1 MHRDLIGARS
11 YELEILEFFGP
22 VAAHAQFLTGP
33 IAMNDVILDLSGI
46 EKHYQNGDTVV
57 RALDGVSL
65 KIHSGEFVAIMGQS
79 GSGKST
85 LMNIIG
91 CLDRPTSGSY
101 RVLGK
106 EAANLSADELAAL
119 RRETFGFVF
128 QRYNL
133 LATATAGENVEIPSV
148 YAGLPK
154 QKRSQRANRL
164 LQRLGMADRTDH
176 RPAELSGG
184 QQQRVAIARALV
196 NDPPVILADE
206 PTGAL
211 DSKSGDEVLVLLKEL
226 HAEGRTII
234 LITHAETV
242 AQHASRI
249 VRIQD
254 GQILEDSGVV
264 RKETSSPVDTELNL
278 KSAVTLAAS
287 IHEALVTA
295 WRSLRVNIFRTVL
308 TLLGIIIGV
317 AAVVAMLAVG
327 EGSRQKVLDR
337 ISSFGTNLMLIRPGA
352 AGIRNAGDIV
362 TLIPED
368 AAAIRALPN
377 IETALPER
385 SGRMTVRFGNRDY
398 QTSVQGTGEDFPK
411 ARDWKVADG
420 QFFNADDMK
429 QYAPVVVL
437 GRTVAKT
444 LFPDGGEVVGNYVLL
459 KNVPFL
465 VIGVMSEKGASP
477 NGSDQDDVIFT
488 PINTGLVRLF
498 GKSYLSSITIKVA
511 DAGDIVATQERVEN
525 LLRER
530 HRTED
535 FSVRNM
541 ASFLQAAMETQDTF
555 TLLLGTVAAISL
567 LVGGIGVMNIMLV
580 SVVERTR
587 EIGIR
592 MATGARMRDILLQFN
607 IEAAV
612 VCAAGG
618 LLGILVGVAAG
629 MILRY
634 SGMSVIFS
642 LTPAVL
648 AFACAS
654 ATGLIFGYL
663 PARKAARLDPV
674 VALAS
679 E

>member
-1 MHRDLIGARS
+1 
-11 YELEILEFFGP
+11 
-22 VAAHAQFLTGP
+22 
-33 IAMNDVILDLSGI
+33 MNDVILDLTTI

-91 CLDRPTSGSY
+91 CLDRATSGSY

-106 EAANLSADELAAL
+106 EAANLTPDELAAL

-154 QKRSQRANRL
+154 QKRSIRAKGL
-164 LQRLGMADRTDH
+164 LQRLGLGDRTDH

-211 DSKSGDEVLVLLKEL
+211 DSKSGEEVLALLKQL

-234 LITHAETV
+234 LITHAENV
-242 AQHASRI
+242 ARHASRI
-249 VRIQD
+249 VQIQD
-254 GQILEDSGVV
+254 GRITEDSGVRDQGTV
-264 RKETSSPVDTELNL
+264 TSEYENRDYTSGV
-278 KSAVTLAAS
+278 SFAVSLQ
-287 IHEALVTA
+287 EALVTA
-295 WRSLRVNIFRTVL
+295 WRSLRVNLFRTVL

-385 SGRMTVRFGNRDY
+385 SGRITVRFGNRDY

-411 ARDWKVADG
+411 ARDWKVAEG

-444 LFPDGGEVVGNYVLL
+444 LFPDGGDAVGKYVLL

-465 VIGVMSEKGASP
+465 VIGVMTEKGASP

-488 PINTGLVRLF
+488 PITTGLVRLF
-498 GKSYLSSITIKVA
+498 GKNYLSSITVKVSDTA
-511 DAGDIVATQERVEN
+511 DIAATQERVEN

-541 ASFLQAAMETQDTF
+541 ASYLQAAIETQDTF

-618 LLGILVGVAAG
+618 LLGILVGVIAG
-629 MILRY
+629 LVLRY

-642 LTPAVL
+642 VTPAVL
-648 AFACAS
+648 AFVCAS

-663 PARKAARLDPV
+663 PARKAAQLDPV

>member
-1 MHRDLIGARS
+1 MNAT
-11 YELEILEFFGP
+11 ILE
-22 VAAHAQFLTGP
+22 
-33 IAMNDVILDLSGI
+33 LSGI
-46 EKHYQNGDTVV
+46 EKHYKNGDTTV

-65 KIHSGEFVAIMGQS
+65 KIRRGEFVAIMGQS

-85 LMNIIG
+85 LMNILG
-91 CLDRPTSGSY
+91 CLDRPTAGSY
-101 RVLGK
+101 KVLGR
-106 EAANLSADELAAL
+106 EAANLEPDELASL

-128 QRYNL
+128 QKYNL
-133 LATATAGENVEIPSV
+133 LATASAGENVEIPSV

-154 QKRSQRANRL
+154 RKRAERAASL
-164 LQRLGMADRTDH
+164 LARLGLGDRTAH
-176 RPAELSGG
+176 RPSELSGG

-211 DSKSGDEVLVLLKEL
+211 DSKSGDEVLALLTQL

-234 LITHAETV
+234 LITHAENV
-242 AQHASRI
+242 ARHAGRI

-254 GQILEDSGVV
+254 GRILEDTGSF
-264 RKETSSPVDTELNL
+264 TDQATESVAANNRSFE
-278 KSAVTLAAS
+278 SAVGLMAS
-287 IHEALVTA
+287 VHEALVTA
-295 WRSLRVNIFRTVL
+295 WRSLGVNIFRTML

-352 AGIRNAGDIV
+352 AGIRNAGDIA
-362 TLIPED
+362 TLVPDD
-368 AAAIRALPN
+368 AVAIKALPN
-377 IETALPER
+377 IETALAER
-385 SGRMTVRFGNRDY
+385 SSRLTVRYGNLDY
-398 QTSVQGTGEDFPK
+398 QTSAQGTGQDFPS
-411 ARDWKVADG
+411 ARDWPVAEG
-420 QFFNADDMK
+420 QFFNADDLK
-429 QYAPVVVL
+429 QYAAVVVL
-437 GRTVAKT
+437 GRTVART
-444 LFPDGGEVVGNYVLL
+444 LFPDGGSPVGKYILMRS
-459 KNVPFL
+459 VPFV
-465 VIGVMSEKGASP
+465 VIGVMTEKGASP
-477 NGSDQDDVIFT
+477 NGSDQDDVVFV
-488 PINTGLVRLF
+488 PISTGLVRLF
-498 GKSYLSSITIKVA
+498 GKNYLSSITIKVNDAA
-511 DAGDIVATQERVEN
+511 DIDATQARVET
-525 LLRER
+525 LLKAR
-530 HRTED
+530 HNAED

-592 MATGARMRDILLQFN
+592 MATGARMRDIMLQFN

-618 LLGILVGVAAG
+618 LLGILVGVIAG
-629 MILRY
+629 LVLRY
-634 SGMSVIFS
+634 SGMTVVFSVM
-642 LTPAVL
+642 PAAL

-663 PARKAARLDPV
+663 PARQAAQLDPV

>member
-1 MHRDLIGARS
+1 MSEI
-11 YELEILEFFGP
+11 ILE
-22 VAAHAQFLTGP
+22 LTD
-33 IAMNDVILDLSGI
+33 IH
-46 EKHYQNGDTVV
+46 KHYQNGDTTV

-65 KIHSGEFVAIMGQS
+65 TIRRGEFVAIMGQS

-101 RVLGK
+101 RVLAK
-106 EAANLSADELAAL
+106 EAATLSADELAAL

-128 QRYNL
+128 QKYNL

-148 YAGLPK
+148 YAGLSK
-154 QKRSQRANRL
+154 QKRSARAASL
-164 LQRLGMADRTDH
+164 LERLGLGDRTEH

-211 DSKSGDEVLVLLKEL
+211 DSRSGDEVLALLKQL

-234 LITHAETV
+234 LITHAENV
-242 AQHASRI
+242 AQNASRV

-254 GQILEDSGVV
+254 GHIMDDNGIDPGESHDSLAVENYDLSPGVSL
-264 RKETSSPVDTELNL
+264 T
-278 KSAVTLAAS
+278 AS
-287 IHEALVTA
+287 MQEALVTA

-327 EGSRQKVLDR
+327 EGSRRKVMDR

-352 AGIRNAGDIV
+352 AGIRNTGDIA
-362 TLIPED
+362 TLVPED
-368 AAAIRALPN
+368 AVAIAALPN
-377 IETALPER
+377 IEAALPER
-385 SGRMTVRFGNRDY
+385 NGRMTVRFGNLDY
-398 QTSVQGTGEDFPK
+398 QTSVQGTGENFPK
-411 ARDWKVADG
+411 ARDWPVAEG
-420 QFFNADDMK
+420 QFFNVDDMK
-429 QYAPVVVL
+429 QYAAVVVL

-444 LFPDGGEVVGNYVLL
+444 LFPDGSDPVGKYVLMR
-459 KNVPFL
+459 NVPFL
-465 VIGVMSEKGASP
+465 VIGVMTEKGASP
-477 NGSDQDDVIFT
+477 NGSDQDDVIFV
-488 PINTGLVRLF
+488 PINTGLIRLF
-498 GKSYLSSITIKVA
+498 GKNYLSSITIKVKDSA
-511 DAGDIVATQERVEN
+511 DIEATQQSVES
-525 LLRER
+525 LLRAR
-530 HRTED
+530 HKTED

-618 LLGILVGVAAG
+618 MFGILVGVGAG
-629 MILRY
+629 LVLRY
-634 SGMSVIFS
+634 TGMAVVFSV
-642 LTPAVL
+642 TPAVL

-663 PARKAARLDPV
+663 PARKAAQLDPV

>member
-1 MHRDLIGARS
+1 
-11 YELEILEFFGP
+11 
-22 VAAHAQFLTGP
+22 
-33 IAMNDVILDLSGI
+33 MNDVILDLTAI

-65 KIHSGEFVAIMGQS
+65 KIHRGEFVAIMGQS

-101 RVLGK
+101 QVLGK
-106 EAANLSADELAAL
+106 EAANLSPDELAAL

-148 YAGLPK
+148 YAGWPK
-154 QKRSQRANRL
+154 QKRSTRARGL
-164 LQRLGMADRTDH
+164 LQRLGLGDRTDH

-211 DSKSGDEVLVLLKEL
+211 DSKSGDEVLSLLKEL

-234 LITHAETV
+234 LITHAENV
-242 AQHASRI
+242 AQHAGRI

-254 GQILEDSGVV
+254 GRILDDSGLV
-264 RKETSSPVDTELNL
+264 RNPSPIPIEAADLNL

-287 IHEALVTA
+287 MQEALVTA
-295 WRSLRVNIFRTVL
+295 WRSLRVNLFRTVL

-398 QTSVQGTGEDFPK
+398 QTSVQGTGEDFPQ
-411 ARDWKVADG
+411 ARDWKVAEG
-420 QFFNADDMK
+420 QFFIAEDMK

-444 LFPDGGEVVGNYVLL
+444 LFPDGGEAVGKYVML

-465 VIGVMSEKGASP
+465 VIGVMAEKGASP

-488 PINTGLVRLF
+488 PITTGLVRLF
-498 GKSYLSSITIKVA
+498 GKSYLSSITVKVSDTA
-511 DAGDIVATQERVEN
+511 DIAATQERVEN

-541 ASFLQAAMETQDTF
+541 ASYLQAAIETQDTF

-642 LTPAVL
+642 ITPALL

>member
-1 MHRDLIGARS
+1 MTAT
-11 YELEILEFFGP
+11 ILE
-22 VAAHAQFLTGP
+22 LT
-33 IAMNDVILDLSGI
+33 DVH
-46 EKHYQNGDTVV
+46 KHYQNGDTTV

-65 KIHSGEFVAIMGQS
+65 SIKRGEFVAIMGQS

-106 EAANLSADELAAL
+106 EAANLSPDELAAL
-119 RRETFGFVF
+119 RRETFGFIF

-133 LATATAGENVEIPSV
+133 LATATAQENVAIPSV

-154 QKRSQRANRL
+154 HERTTHANEL
-164 LQRLGMADRTDH
+164 LQRLGLGDRTDH

-211 DSKSGDEVLVLLKEL
+211 DSRSGDEVLALLKQL
-226 HAEGRTII
+226 HAEDRTII
-234 LITHAETV
+234 LITHAENV

-254 GQILEDSGVV
+254 GRIFEDSG
-264 RKETSSPVDTELNL
+264 RMNEH
-278 KSAVTLAAS
+278 AATTAAEDDRDLS
-287 IHEALVTA
+287 KGVSLVASMQEALVTA
-295 WRSLRVNIFRTVL
+295 WRSLRVNLFRTVL

-352 AGIRNAGDIV
+352 AGIRNTGDIA
-362 TLIPED
+362 TLVPDD
-368 AAAIRALPN
+368 AAAIKALPN
-377 IETALPER
+377 IEAALPER
-385 SGRMTVRFGNRDY
+385 SGRATVRLGNIDY
-398 QTSVQGTGEDFPK
+398 QTSVQGTGENFPS
-411 ARDWKVADG
+411 ARDWPVAEG
-420 QFFNADDMK
+420 QFFNTDDIK
-429 QYAPVVVL
+429 HYAAVVVL

-444 LFPDGGEVVGNYVLL
+444 MFPNGDSPVGKYVLL

-465 VIGVMSEKGASP
+465 VTGVMTEKGASP
-477 NGSDQDDVIFT
+477 NGSDQDDVIFV
-488 PINTGLVRLF
+488 PITTGLVRLF
-498 GKSYLSSITIKVA
+498 GKNYLSSITIKVKDAA
-511 DAGDIVATQERVEN
+511 DIEATQQSVEN

-530 HRTED
+530 HKTED

-618 LLGILVGVAAG
+618 VLGILIGMAAG
-629 MILRY
+629 MVLRY

-642 LTPAVL
+642 ITPAVL

-663 PARKAARLDPV
+663 PARKAAQLDPV

>member
-1 MHRDLIGARS
+1 MTTA
-11 YELEILEFFGP
+11 ILELIDI
-22 VAAHAQFLTGP
+22 H
-33 IAMNDVILDLSGI
+33 
-46 EKHYQNGDTVV
+46 KHYQNGDTTV
-57 RALDGVSL
+57 RALDGASL
-65 KIHSGEFVAIMGQS
+65 TIHQGEFVAIMGQS

-101 RVLGK
+101 RVLDR
-106 EAANLSADELAAL
+106 EAAHLSPDELATL

-133 LATATAGENVEIPSV
+133 LASATASENVEIPSV

-154 QKRSQRANRL
+154 QQRAARARKL
-164 LQRLGMADRTDH
+164 LERLGLGQRSDH

-211 DSKSGDEVLVLLKEL
+211 DSKSGEEVLALLKEL

-234 LITHAETV
+234 LITHAENV
-242 AQHASRI
+242 AQHASRTI
-249 VRIQD
+249 RIQD
-254 GQILEDSGVV
+254 GRIIEDSVPVPVV
-264 RKETSSPVDTELNL
+264 ASPPFLHNGKESTGGIHLTTSLQ
-278 KSAVTLAAS
+278 
-287 IHEALVTA
+287 EALITA
-295 WRSLRVNIFRTVL
+295 WRSLRVNLFRTTL

-327 EGSRQKVLDR
+327 EGSRKKVLDQ
-337 ISSFGTNLMLIRPGA
+337 ISAMGTNLMTVRPGA
-352 AGIRNAGDIV
+352 PGIRGEGDII
-362 TLIPED
+362 TLVPKD
-368 AAAIRALPN
+368 TAAIRELSN
-377 IETALPER
+377 VDTAVSER
-385 SGRMTVRFGNRDY
+385 NGRMTVRYGNIDY
-398 QTSVQGTGEDFPK
+398 QTTVQGVSEGFTR
-411 ARDWKVADG
+411 ARDWQVAEG
-420 QFFNADDMK
+420 LFFNADDEK
-429 QYAPVVVL
+429 RYAAVAVL
-437 GRTVAKT
+437 GRTVVET
-444 LFPDGGEVVGNYVLL
+444 LFPYGGNPIGEYVLV

-465 VIGVMSEKGASP
+465 VIGIMTEKGASP
-477 NGSDQDDVIFT
+477 GGNDQDDAIFV
-488 PINTGLVRLF
+488 PINTGLIRLF
-498 GKSYLSSITIKVA
+498 GKLYLSSISVKVVDTA
-511 DAGDIVATQERVEN
+511 SIDATQTSIET
-525 LLRER
+525 LLKAR
-530 HRTED
+530 HRAED

-541 ASFLQAAMETQDTF
+541 ASILDMAMETQNTF

-612 VCAAGG
+612 VCAVGG
-618 LLGILVGVAAG
+618 VLGILVGGAAG
-629 MILRY
+629 LGLRF

-642 LTPAVL
+642 ATPALL
-648 AFACAS
+648 AFVCAS
-654 ATGLIFGYL
+654 ATGLLFGYL

>member
-1 MHRDLIGARS
+1 MNAT
-11 YELEILEFFGP
+11 ILE
-22 VAAHAQFLTGP
+22 LTD
-33 IAMNDVILDLSGI
+33 IR
-46 EKHYQNGDTVV
+46 KHYTNGDTTV

-65 KIHSGEFVAIMGQS
+65 RVKRGEFVAIMGQS

-101 RVLGK
+101 KVLGR
-106 EAANLSADELAAL
+106 EAANLSPDELASL
-119 RRETFGFVF
+119 RRETFGFIF

-133 LATATAGENVEIPSV
+133 LATATAEENVAIPSV

-154 QKRSQRANRL
+154 HTRTTHANEL
-164 LQRLGMADRTDH
+164 LQQFGLGDRTDH
-176 RPAELSGG
+176 RPSELSGG

-211 DSKSGDEVLVLLKEL
+211 DSKSGDEVLALLKKL

-234 LITHAETV
+234 LITHAENV
-242 AQHASRI
+242 AQHAGRI

-254 GQILEDSGVV
+254 GRIIEDTGMVNDD
-264 RKETSSPVDTELNL
+264 EPVENL
-278 KSAVTLAAS
+278 AADSRSFESAVSLMAS
-287 IHEALVTA
+287 MEEALVTA
-295 WRSLRVNIFRTVL
+295 WRSLRVNIFRTIL

-317 AAVVAMLAVG
+317 SAVVAMLAVG

-352 AGIRNAGDIV
+352 AGIRNTGDIA
-362 TLIPED
+362 TLVPDD
-368 AAAIRALPN
+368 AAALKALPN
-377 IETALPER
+377 IAAALAER
-385 SGRMTVRFGNRDY
+385 SGRATVRLGNIDY
-398 QTSVQGTGEDFPK
+398 QTSVQGTGEDFPS
-411 ARDWKVADG
+411 ARDWPVAEG
-420 QFFNADDMK
+420 QFFNTDDMK
-429 QYAPVVVL
+429 HYAAVVVL
-437 GRTVAKT
+437 GRTVTKT
-444 LFPDGGEVVGNYVLL
+444 LFPDGTNPVGKYVLL

-465 VIGVMSEKGASP
+465 VIGVMTEKGASP
-477 NGSDQDDVIFT
+477 NGSDQDDVIFV
-488 PINTGLVRLF
+488 PITTGLVRLF
-498 GKSYLSSITIKVA
+498 GKNYLSSITLKVTDAA
-511 DAGDIVATQERVEN
+511 DIEATQTNVET
-525 LLRER
+525 LLKER
-530 HRTED
+530 HKTED

-618 LLGILVGVAAG
+618 ILGILIGIAAG
-629 MILRY
+629 LVLRY
-634 SGMSVIFS
+634 SGMAVIFS
-642 LTPAVL
+642 VAPAVL

-663 PARKAARLDPV
+663 PARKAAQLDPV
-674 VALAS
+674 IALAS

>member
-1 MHRDLIGARS
+1 MSEI
-11 YELEILEFFGP
+11 ILE
-22 VAAHAQFLTGP
+22 LTD
-33 IAMNDVILDLSGI
+33 IH
-46 EKHYQNGDTVV
+46 KHYQNGDATV

-65 KIHSGEFVAIMGQS
+65 TIRRGEFVAIMGQS

-101 RVLGK
+101 RVLAK
-106 EAANLSADELAAL
+106 EAATLSADELAAL

-128 QRYNL
+128 QKYNL

-148 YAGLPK
+148 YAGLSK
-154 QKRSQRANRL
+154 QKRSARAANL
-164 LQRLGMADRTDH
+164 LERLGLGDRTEH
-176 RPAELSGG
+176 RPSELSGG

-211 DSKSGDEVLVLLKEL
+211 DSRSGDEVLALLKQL

-234 LITHAETV
+234 LITHAENV
-242 AQHASRI
+242 AQNASRV

-254 GQILEDSGVV
+254 GHIIDDNGIDHGESHDSLAVENYDLSPGVSL
-264 RKETSSPVDTELNL
+264 T
-278 KSAVTLAAS
+278 AS
-287 IHEALVTA
+287 MQEALVTA

-327 EGSRQKVLDR
+327 EGSRQKVMNR

-352 AGIRNAGDIV
+352 AGIRNTGDIA
-362 TLIPED
+362 TLVPED
-368 AAAIRALPN
+368 AVAIAALPN
-377 IETALPER
+377 IEAALPER
-385 SGRMTVRFGNRDY
+385 NGRMTVRFGNLDY
-398 QTSVQGTGEDFPK
+398 QTSVQGTGENFPK
-411 ARDWKVADG
+411 ARDWPVAGG
-420 QFFNADDMK
+420 QFFNVDDMK
-429 QYAPVVVL
+429 QYAAVVVL

-444 LFPDGGEVVGNYVLL
+444 LFPDGSDPVGKYVLMR
-459 KNVPFL
+459 NVPFL
-465 VIGVMSEKGASP
+465 VIGVMTEKGASP
-477 NGSDQDDVIFT
+477 NGSDQDDVIFV
-488 PINTGLVRLF
+488 PINTGLIRLF
-498 GKSYLSSITIKVA
+498 GKNYLSSITIKVKDSA
-511 DAGDIVATQERVEN
+511 DIEATQQSVES
-525 LLRER
+525 LLRAR
-530 HRTED
+530 HKTED

-618 LLGILVGVAAG
+618 MFGILVGVGAG
-629 MILRY
+629 LVLRY
-634 SGMSVIFS
+634 TGMAVVFSV
-642 LTPAVL
+642 TPAVL

-663 PARKAARLDPV
+663 PARKAAQLDPV

>member
-1 MHRDLIGARS
+1 MN
-11 YELEILEFFGP
+11 EKILE
-22 VAAHAQFLTGP
+22 LK
-33 IAMNDVILDLSGI
+33 DVH
-46 EKHYQNGDTVV
+46 KHYQNGATTV

-65 KIHSGEFVAIMGQS
+65 TVQRGEFVAIMGQS

-85 LMNIIG
+85 LMNLIG

-106 EAANLSADELAAL
+106 EAAQLSPDELAAL

-154 QKRSQRANRL
+154 HKRAERASGL
-164 LQRLGMADRTDH
+164 LQRLGLGDRTDH

-184 QQQRVAIARALV
+184 QQQRVAVARALV

-211 DSKSGDEVLVLLKEL
+211 DSKSGEEVLALLKQL

-234 LITHAETV
+234 LITHAENV
-242 AQHASRI
+242 ARHAGRI
-249 VRIQD
+249 VQIQD
-254 GQILEDSGVV
+254 GRITNDSGVRNQGTV
-264 RKETSSPVDTELNL
+264 TSEDKNRDYTSGV
-278 KSAVTLAAS
+278 SFAVSLE
-287 IHEALVTA
+287 EALVTA
-295 WRSLRVNIFRTVL
+295 WRSLRVNLFRTVL

-337 ISSFGTNLMLIRPGA
+337 ISAFGTNLMLVRPGG
-352 AGIRNAGDIV
+352 AGIRNAGDIA
-362 TLIPED
+362 TLVPED
-368 AAAIRALPN
+368 AAAIKALPN

-385 SGRMTVRFGNRDY
+385 SGRMTVRHGNLDY
-398 QTSVQGTGEDFPK
+398 QTSVQGTGEDFPS
-411 ARDWKVADG
+411 AREWKVAEG

-429 QYAPVVVL
+429 LYAPVVVL

-444 LFPDGGEVVGNYVLL
+444 LFPDGGSPVGQYVLL
-459 KNVPFL
+459 RNVPFL
-465 VIGVMSEKGASP
+465 VIGVMTEKGASP
-477 NGSDQDDVIFT
+477 NGSDQDDVIFV
-488 PINTGLVRLF
+488 PINTGLIRLF
-498 GKSYLSSITIKVA
+498 GKTYLSSITIKVA
-511 DAGDIVATQERVEN
+511 DASDIEATQERVET
-525 LLRER
+525 LLKTR
-530 HRTED
+530 HRAED

-541 ASFLQAAMETQDTF
+541 ASILQAAMETQDTF

-618 LLGILVGVAAG
+618 ILGIGVGVISG
-629 MILRY
+629 WVLRY
-634 SGMSVIFS
+634 SGMTVIFS
-642 LTPAVL
+642 VAPAVL
-648 AFACAS
+648 AFVCAS

-663 PARKAARLDPV
+663 PARKAAQLDPV

>member
-1 MHRDLIGARS
+1 M
-11 YELEILEFFGP
+11 
-22 VAAHAQFLTGP
+22 
-33 IAMNDVILDLSGI
+33 
-46 EKHYQNGDTVV
+46 
-57 RALDGVSL
+57 
-65 KIHSGEFVAIMGQS
+65 
-79 GSGKST
+79 
-85 LMNIIG
+85 
-91 CLDRPTSGSY
+91 
-101 RVLGK
+101 
-106 EAANLSADELAAL
+106 LA
-119 RRETFGFVF
+119 
-128 QRYNL
+128 
-133 LATATAGENVEIPSV
+133 
-148 YAGLPK
+148 
-154 QKRSQRANRL
+154 
-164 LQRLGMADRTDH
+164 
-176 RPAELSGG
+176 
-184 QQQRVAIARALV
+184 
-196 NDPPVILADE
+196 
-206 PTGAL
+206 
-211 DSKSGDEVLVLLKEL
+211 LLKQL
-226 HAEGRTII
+226 HGEGRTII
-234 LITHAETV
+234 LITHAENV

-254 GQILEDSGVV
+254 GRILEDSGAA
-264 RKETSSPVDTELNL
+264 RGAAAA
-278 KSAVTLAAS
+278 SAAQEDYDLSRGVTLAAS
-287 IHEALVTA
+287 VQEALVTA

-352 AGIRNAGDIV
+352 AGIRNAGDIA
-362 TLIPED
+362 TLVPED
-368 AAAIRALPN
+368 AAALKTLPN
-377 IETALPER
+377 IEAALPER
-385 SGRMTVRFGNRDY
+385 STRTTVRFGSIDY

-411 ARDWKVADG
+411 ARDWPVAEG

-429 QYAPVVVL
+429 QYAAVVVL

-444 LFPDGGEVVGNYVLL
+444 LFPDGGSPIGKYVLMR
-459 KNVPFL
+459 NVPFL
-465 VIGVMSEKGASP
+465 VIGVMTEKGASP
-477 NGSDQDDVIFT
+477 NGSDQDDVIFV

-498 GKSYLSSITIKVA
+498 GRSYLSSITIKVKDSA
-511 DAGDIVATQERVEN
+511 DIAATQESVEA
-525 LLRER
+525 LLRAR
-530 HRTED
+530 HKTED

-618 LLGILVGVAAG
+618 ILGILVGVGAG
-629 MILRY
+629 LVLRY
-634 SGMSVIFS
+634 TGMSVIFS
-642 LTPAVL
+642 VTPAVL
-648 AFACAS
+648 AFVCAS

-663 PARKAARLDPV
+663 PARKAAQLDPV
-674 VALAS
+674 IALAS

>member
-1 MHRDLIGARS
+1 MSAR
-11 YELEILEFFGP
+11 ILE
-22 VAAHAQFLTGP
+22 LT
-33 IAMNDVILDLSGI
+33 DVH
-46 EKHYQNGDTVV
+46 KHYQNGDTTV

-65 KIHSGEFVAIMGQS
+65 SIERGEFVAIMGQS

-106 EAANLSADELAAL
+106 EAANLSPDELAAL

-148 YAGLPK
+148 YAGLAK
-154 QKRSQRANRL
+154 HKRTERAVKL
-164 LQRLGMADRTDH
+164 LERLGLGDRTDH

-211 DSKSGDEVLVLLKEL
+211 DSHSGDEVLALLKQL

-234 LITHAETV
+234 LITHAENV
-242 AQHASRI
+242 AQHAGRI

-254 GQILEDSGVV
+254 GRILEDSG
-264 RKETSSPVDTELNL
+264 RMNEQAGTTAVDDRDLRQGV
-278 KSAVTLAAS
+278 SLAAS
-287 IHEALVTA
+287 MQEALVTA
-295 WRSLRVNIFRTVL
+295 WRSLRVNLFRTVL

-352 AGIRNAGDIV
+352 AGIRNTGDIA
-362 TLIPED
+362 TLVPDD
-368 AAAIRALPN
+368 AAAIKALPN
-377 IETALPER
+377 IEAALPER
-385 SGRMTVRFGNRDY
+385 SGRATVRLGNIDY
-398 QTSVQGTGEDFPK
+398 QTSVQGTGEDFPS
-411 ARDWKVADG
+411 ARDWPVGEG
-420 QFFNADDMK
+420 QFFNTDDAK
-429 QYAPVVVL
+429 HYAAVVVL

-444 LFPDGGEVVGNYVLL
+444 MFPNGDSPVGKYVLL

-465 VIGVMSEKGASP
+465 VTGVMTEKGASP
-477 NGSDQDDVIFT
+477 NGTDQDDVIFV
-488 PINTGLVRLF
+488 PITTGLVRLF
-498 GKSYLSSITIKVA
+498 GKNYLSSITIKVKDAA
-511 DAGDIVATQERVEN
+511 DIEGTQQSVEN

-530 HRTED
+530 HKTED

-618 LLGILVGVAAG
+618 ILGILIGIAAG

-634 SGMSVIFS
+634 SGMAVIFS
-642 LTPAVL
+642 ITPAVL

-663 PARKAARLDPV
+663 PARKAAQLDPV
-674 VALAS
+674 IALAS

>member
-1 MHRDLIGARS
+1 MKTP
-11 YELEILEFFGP
+11 ILELKDI
-22 VAAHAQFLTGP
+22 H
-33 IAMNDVILDLSGI
+33 
-46 EKHYQNGDTVV
+46 KHYINGDTTV

-65 KIHSGEFVAIMGQS
+65 TIHRGEFVAIMGQS

-101 RVLGK
+101 LVLGK
-106 EAANLSADELAAL
+106 EAAHLSPDELAAL
-119 RRETFGFVF
+119 RRGTFGFVF

-148 YAGLPK
+148 YAGLSK
-154 QKRSQRANRL
+154 QKRVQRASGL
-164 LQRLGMADRTDH
+164 LQRLGLGDRTDH

-196 NDPPVILADE
+196 NNPPVILADE

-211 DSKSGDEVLVLLKEL
+211 DSKSGEEVLALLKQL
-226 HAEGRTII
+226 HADGRTII
-234 LITHAETV
+234 LITHAENV
-242 AQHASRI
+242 ARHASRI

-254 GQILEDSGVV
+254 GQIFEDSGGAE
-264 RKETSSPVDTELNL
+264 RLMIETIGAENSNAPGVSF
-278 KSAVTLAAS
+278 AVSLQ
-287 IHEALVTA
+287 EALATA
-295 WRSLRVNIFRTVL
+295 WRSLHVNLFRTVL

-327 EGSRQKVLDR
+327 EGSRQKVMDR
-337 ISSFGTNLMLIRPGA
+337 ISAFGTNLMLIRPGA
-352 AGIRNAGDIV
+352 PGIRNTGDII
-362 TLIPED
+362 TLVPED
-368 AAAIRALPN
+368 AAAIKTLPN
-377 IETALPER
+377 IEAALPER
-385 SGRMTVRFGNRDY
+385 SSRMTVRYGSIDY
-398 QTSVQGTGEDFPK
+398 QTSVQGTGEDFSS
-411 ARDWKVADG
+411 ARDWKVAEG
-420 QFFNADDMK
+420 QFFYADDLK
-429 QYAPVVVL
+429 AYAPVVVL
-437 GRTVAKT
+437 GRTVART
-444 LFPDGGEVVGNYVLL
+444 LFPDGNSPVGKYVLL
-459 KNVPFL
+459 RNVPFL

-477 NGSDQDDVIFT
+477 NGSDQDDVIFV

-498 GKSYLSSITIKVA
+498 GKSYLSSITVKVA
-511 DAGDIVATQERVEN
+511 DTTDIDATQASIEA
-525 LLRER
+525 LLKAR
-530 HRTED
+530 HRTQD

-541 ASFLQAAMETQDTF
+541 ASILQAAMETQDTF

-618 LLGILVGVAAG
+618 VLGIVVGVVAG
-629 MILRY
+629 MVLRY
-634 SGMSVIFS
+634 TGMTVVFSV
-642 LTPAVL
+642 TPAVL
-648 AFACAS
+648 AFVCAS

>member
-1 MHRDLIGARS
+1 MN
-11 YELEILEFFGP
+11 EKILE
-22 VAAHAQFLTGP
+22 LK
-33 IAMNDVILDLSGI
+33 DVH
-46 EKHYQNGDTVV
+46 KHYQNGDATV

-65 KIHSGEFVAIMGQS
+65 TVHRGEFVAIMGQS

-106 EAANLSADELAAL
+106 EAAHLSPDELAAL

-154 QKRSQRANRL
+154 HKRAQRASGL
-164 LQRLGMADRTDH
+164 LQRLGLGDRTDH

-184 QQQRVAIARALV
+184 QQQRVAVARALV

-211 DSKSGDEVLVLLKEL
+211 DSKSGEEVLALLKQL

-234 LITHAETV
+234 LITHAENV
-242 AQHASRI
+242 ARHASRI
-249 VRIQD
+249 VQIQD
-254 GQILEDSGVV
+254 GRITEDSGVPDQRTV
-264 RKETSSPVDTELNL
+264 TSKYENRDYTSGV
-278 KSAVTLAAS
+278 SFAVSLQ
-287 IHEALVTA
+287 EALVTA
-295 WRSLRVNIFRTVL
+295 WRSLRVNLFRTVL

-337 ISSFGTNLMLIRPGA
+337 ISAFGTNLMLVRPGG
-352 AGIRNAGDIV
+352 AGIRNAGDIA
-362 TLIPED
+362 TLVPED
-368 AAAIRALPN
+368 AAAIKALPN

-385 SGRMTVRFGNRDY
+385 SGRMTVRYRNMDY
-398 QTSVQGTGEDFPK
+398 QTSVQGTGADFPS
-411 ARDWKVADG
+411 ARDWKVAEG
-420 QFFNADDMK
+420 QFFNVDDMK
-429 QYAPVVVL
+429 LYSPVVVL
-437 GRTVAKT
+437 GRTVAKA
-444 LFPDGGEVVGNYVLL
+444 LFPDGGSPVGQYVLL
-459 KNVPFL
+459 RNVPFL
-465 VIGVMSEKGASP
+465 VIGVMTEKGASP
-477 NGSDQDDVIFT
+477 NGSDQDDVIFV
-488 PINTGLVRLF
+488 PINTGLIRLF

-511 DAGDIVATQERVEN
+511 DASDIEATQERVET
-525 LLRER
+525 LLKTR
-530 HRTED
+530 HRAED

-541 ASFLQAAMETQDTF
+541 ASILQAAMETQDTF

-618 LLGILVGVAAG
+618 VLGIVVGVIAG
-629 MILRY
+629 LVLRY
-634 SGMSVIFS
+634 SGMTVIFS
-642 LTPAVL
+642 VTPAML
-648 AFACAS
+648 AFVCAS

-663 PARKAARLDPV
+663 PARKAAQLDPV

>member
-1 MHRDLIGARS
+1 MNPT
-11 YELEILEFFGP
+11 ILELNE
-22 VAAHAQFLTGP
+22 VH
-33 IAMNDVILDLSGI
+33 
-46 EKHYQNGDTVV
+46 KHYQNGDATV

-65 KIHSGEFVAIMGQS
+65 KIRRGEFVAIMGQS

-91 CLDRPTSGSY
+91 CLDRPTAGSY
-101 RVLGK
+101 KVLGR
-106 EAANLSADELAAL
+106 EAANLEPDELAAL
-119 RRETFGFVF
+119 RRETFGFIF

-133 LATATAGENVEIPSV
+133 LATATAQENVAIPSV

-154 QKRSQRANRL
+154 HKRTTHANEL
-164 LQRLGMADRTDH
+164 LARLGLGDRTDH
-176 RPAELSGG
+176 RPSELSGG

-211 DSKSGDEVLVLLKEL
+211 DSKSGDEVLALLKNL
-226 HAEGRTII
+226 HTEGRTII
-234 LITHAETV
+234 LITHAENV
-242 AQHASRI
+242 AQHAGRI
-249 VRIQD
+249 VRLQD
-254 GQILEDSGVV
+254 GRIIEDTGIVND
-264 RKETSSPVDTELNL
+264 EPVENFAADNHGFE
-278 KSAVTLAAS
+278 SAVSVMAS
-287 IHEALVTA
+287 AQEALVTA
-295 WRSLRVNIFRTVL
+295 WRSLRVNIFRTIL

-317 AAVVAMLAVG
+317 SAVVAMLAVG

-337 ISSFGTNLMLIRPGA
+337 ISSFGTNLILIRPGA
-352 AGIRNAGDIV
+352 AGIRNAGDIA
-362 TLIPED
+362 TLVPDD
-368 AAAIRALPN
+368 AAAIKGLPN
-377 IETALPER
+377 VEAALPER
-385 SGRMTVRFGNRDY
+385 NGRATVRFGNIDY
-398 QTSVQGTGEDFPK
+398 QTSMQGTGEDFPS
-411 ARDWKVADG
+411 ARDWPVAEG

-429 QYAPVVVL
+429 HYAAVVVL

-444 LFPDGGEVVGNYVLL
+444 LFPDGSSPVGKYVLMR
-459 KNVPFL
+459 NVPFL
-465 VIGVMSEKGASP
+465 VIGVMNEKGASP
-477 NGSDQDDVIFT
+477 NGSDQDDVIFV
-488 PINTGLVRLF
+488 PISTGLVRLF
-498 GKSYLSSITIKVA
+498 GKNYLSSITIKVK
-511 DAGDIVATQERVEN
+511 DATDIDATQERVET
-525 LLRER
+525 LLKAR
-530 HRTED
+530 HNTTD

-592 MATGARMRDILLQFN
+592 MATGARMRDIMLQFN

-618 LLGILVGVAAG
+618 LLGILVGMLAG
-629 MILRY
+629 LVLRY

-642 LTPAVL
+642 VTPALL

-663 PARKAARLDPV
+663 PARQAAQLDPV
-674 VALAS
+674 IALAS

>member
-1 MHRDLIGARS
+1 MKTP
-11 YELEILEFFGP
+11 ILE
-22 VAAHAQFLTGP
+22 L
-33 IAMNDVILDLSGI
+33 NDIH
-46 EKHYQNGDTVV
+46 KHYTNGDTTV

-65 KIHSGEFVAIMGQS
+65 AIHRGEFVAIMGQS

-101 RVLGK
+101 LVFGK
-106 EAANLSADELAAL
+106 EAAHLSADELAAL

-148 YAGLPK
+148 YAGLSKPK
-154 QKRSQRANRL
+154 RVQRANGL
-164 LQRLGMADRTDH
+164 LQRLGLGDRTDH

-211 DSKSGDEVLVLLKEL
+211 DSKSGEEVLALLKEL

-234 LITHAETV
+234 LITHAENV
-242 AQHASRI
+242 ARHASRI

-254 GQILEDSGVV
+254 GQIFEDSGVAE
-264 RKETSSPVDTELNL
+264 KLTSETIQGANRNFSGVSL
-278 KSAVTLAAS
+278 SASLQ
-287 IHEALVTA
+287 EALVTA
-295 WRSLRVNIFRTVL
+295 WRSLHVNLFRTIL

-327 EGSRQKVLDR
+327 EGSRQKVMDR
-337 ISSFGTNLMLIRPGA
+337 ISAFGTNLMLIRPGA
-352 AGIRNAGDIV
+352 AGIRNTGDII
-362 TLIPED
+362 TLVPED
-368 AAAIRALPN
+368 AAAIKTLPN
-377 IETALPER
+377 IEAALPER
-385 SGRMTVRFGNRDY
+385 SSRMTVRYGNIDY
-398 QTSVQGTGEDFPK
+398 QTSVQGTGEDFPS
-411 ARDWKVADG
+411 ARDWKVAEG
-420 QFFNADDMK
+420 QFFHADDVK
-429 QYAPVVVL
+429 AYAPVVVL
-437 GRTVAKT
+437 GRTVTKT
-444 LFPDGGEVVGNYVLL
+444 LFPDGRSPVGKYVLL
-459 KNVPFL
+459 RNVPFL
-465 VIGVMSEKGASP
+465 VIGIMTEKGASP
-477 NGSDQDDVIFT
+477 NGSDQDDAIFV

-498 GKSYLSSITIKVA
+498 GKSYLSSITVKVA
-511 DAGDIVATQERVEN
+511 DTTDIDATQAGIEA
-525 LLRER
+525 LLKAR
-530 HRTED
+530 HRAED

-541 ASFLQAAMETQDTF
+541 ASILQAAMETQDTF

-618 LLGILVGVAAG
+618 VLGILVGGVAG
-629 MILRY
+629 MVLRY
-634 SGMSVIFS
+634 TGMTVIFS
-642 LTPAVL
+642 VTPAVL
-648 AFACAS
+648 AFTCAS

>member
-1 MHRDLIGARS
+1 MNNEI
-11 YELEILEFFGP
+11 ILE
-22 VAAHAQFLTGP
+22 LR
-33 IAMNDVILDLSGI
+33 DVHKD
-46 EKHYQNGDTVV
+46 YVTGDTVV

-65 KIHSGEFVAIMGQS
+65 TVRRGEFVAIMGQS

-101 RVLGK
+101 VVHGE
-106 EAANLSADELAAL
+106 EAARLSPDELAAL

-154 QKRSQRANRL
+154 HERSAHARTL
-164 LQRLGMADRTDH
+164 LERLGLGDRTEH
-176 RPAELSGG
+176 RPSELSGG

-211 DSKSGDEVLVLLKEL
+211 DSKSGEEVLALLKRL
-226 HAEGRTII
+226 HAEGRTIV
-234 LITHAETV
+234 LITHAENV
-242 AQHASRI
+242 ARHASRI
-249 VRIQD
+249 IHIQD
-254 GQILEDSGVV
+254 GRILSDSGAPAREVV
-264 RKETSSPVDTELNL
+264 AMPAERRNYVAGAGLG
-278 KSAVTLAAS
+278 AS
-287 IHEALVTA
+287 VQEALVTA
-295 WRSLRVNIFRTVL
+295 WRSLQVNLFRTAL

-362 TLIPED
+362 TLIPDD
-368 AAAIRALPN
+368 AAAIKNLPN
-377 IETALPER
+377 VATALPER
-385 SGRMTVRFGNRDY
+385 SGRITARYGNIDY
-398 QTSVQGTGEDFPK
+398 QTSVQATGEDFPA
-411 ARDWKVADG
+411 ARDWPVAEG
-420 QFFNADDMK
+420 QFFNGDDLR
-429 QYAPVVVL
+429 QYAPVVAL
-437 GRTVAKT
+437 GKTVAKT
-444 LFPDGGEVVGNYVLL
+444 LFPDGRSPVGKYVQI

-465 VIGVMSEKGASP
+465 VIGVMSEKGAAP
-477 NGSDQDDVIFT
+477 NGNDQDDVVFT
-488 PINTGLVRLF
+488 PITTGLVRLF
-498 GKSYLSSITIKVA
+498 GKSYLSSITIKVN
-511 DAGDIVATQERVEN
+511 DATDIEATQARVEA
-525 LLRER
+525 LLKER

-541 ASFLQAAMETQDTF
+541 ASILQAAMETQDTF

-618 LLGILVGVAAG
+618 MLGILLGLGAG
-629 MILRY
+629 FALRY
-634 SGMSVIFS
+634 SGMTVIFS
-642 LTPAVL
+642 PAPAAL

>member
-1 MHRDLIGARS
+1 
-11 YELEILEFFGP
+11 
-22 VAAHAQFLTGP
+22 
-33 IAMNDVILDLSGI
+33 MNDVILDLSGI
-46 EKHYQNGDTVV
+46 EKHYRNGDTVV

-154 QKRSQRANRL
+154 QKRSQRAKGL

-211 DSKSGDEVLVLLKEL
+211 DSKSGDEVLALLKEL

-234 LITHAETV
+234 LITHAENV
-242 AQHASRI
+242 AQHASRV

-264 RKETSSPVDTELNL
+264 RKENGPPVDTELNL

-287 IHEALVTA
+287 MHEALVTA

-411 ARDWKVADG
+411 ARDWKVAEG

-444 LFPDGGEVVGNYVLL
+444 LFPDGGEAVGNYVLL

-465 VIGVMSEKGASP
+465 VIGVMTEKGASP

-511 DAGDIVATQERVEN
+511 DAGDIAATQERVEN

-541 ASFLQAAMETQDTF
+541 ASFLQAAIETQDTF

-642 LTPAVL
+642 LTPALL

>member
-1 MHRDLIGARS
+1 
-11 YELEILEFFGP
+11 
-22 VAAHAQFLTGP
+22 
-33 IAMNDVILDLSGI
+33 MNDVILELNDI
-46 EKHYQNGDTVV
+46 HKHYQNGDTVV

-65 KIHSGEFVAIMGQS
+65 SIYRGEFVAIMGQS

-101 RVLGK
+101 KVLGK
-106 EAANLSADELAAL
+106 EAAHLSPDELAAL
-119 RRETFGFVF
+119 RRESFGFVF

-148 YAGLPK
+148 YAGLPR
-154 QKRSQRANRL
+154 QKRASHAKGL
-164 LQRLGMADRTDH
+164 LQRLGLGDRTDH

-211 DSKSGDEVLVLLKEL
+211 DSKSGEEVLALLKNL

-242 AQHASRI
+242 ANRASRI

-254 GQILEDSGVV
+254 GRIVEDSGISQDIVKPSINEENS
-264 RKETSSPVDTELNL
+264 RTFNG
-278 KSAVTLAAS
+278 ARLAAS
-287 IHEALVTA
+287 LQEALITA
-295 WRSLRVNIFRTVL
+295 WRSLHVNLFRTAL

-337 ISSFGTNLMLIRPGA
+337 ISSFGTNLMLVRPGGT
-352 AGIRNAGDIV
+352 GIRNSGDIV
-362 TLIPED
+362 TLVPED
-368 AAAIRALPN
+368 AAAIRELPN

-385 SGRMTVRFGNRDY
+385 SSRMTVRYGNLDY
-398 QTSVQGTGEDFPK
+398 QTTVQGTGEDFPS
-411 ARDWKVADG
+411 ARDWTVAEG

-437 GRTVAKT
+437 GRTVVKNI
-444 LFPDGGEVVGNYVLL
+444 FPDGGSPVGKYVLL

-465 VIGVMSEKGASP
+465 VIGVMTEKGASP
-477 NGSDQDDVIFT
+477 NGSDQDDVIFV

-498 GKSYLSSITIKVA
+498 GKQYLSSITVKVK
-511 DAGDIVATQERVEN
+511 DASDVDATQARVEA
-525 LLRER
+525 LLKAR
-530 HRTED
+530 HGAGD

-541 ASFLQAAMETQDTF
+541 ASILQAAIETQDTF

-592 MATGARMRDILLQFN
+592 MATGARMRDIMLQFN

-618 LLGILVGVAAG
+618 ILGILVGIIAG
-629 MILRY
+629 VILRY
-634 SGMSVIFS
+634 SGMTVIFS
-642 LTPAVL
+642 PTPAVL

-663 PARKAARLDPV
+663 PARKAAQLDPV

>member
-1 MHRDLIGARS
+1 
-11 YELEILEFFGP
+11 
-22 VAAHAQFLTGP
+22 
-33 IAMNDVILDLSGI
+33 
-46 EKHYQNGDTVV
+46 V

-65 KIHSGEFVAIMGQS
+65 TIRHGEFVAIMGQS

-91 CLDRPTSGSY
+91 CLDQPTAGSY

-106 EAANLSADELAAL
+106 EASRLEADELAGL

-128 QRYNL
+128 QKYNL

-154 QKRSQRANRL
+154 HKRTRRAIDL
-164 LQRLGMADRTDH
+164 LARLGLGDRVDH

-211 DSKSGDEVLVLLKEL
+211 DSRSGDEVLALLKQL

-234 LITHAETV
+234 LITHAENV

-254 GQILEDSGVV
+254 GRILEDTGDRPENRDPMAPESYELSRGVG
-264 RKETSSPVDTELNL
+264 
-278 KSAVTLAAS
+278 LAAS
-287 IHEALVTA
+287 AQEALVTA
-295 WRSLRVNIFRTVL
+295 WRSLRVNLFRTVL

-352 AGIRNAGDIV
+352 AGIRNAGDIA
-362 TLIPED
+362 TLVPDD
-368 AAAIRALPN
+368 AAAIQALPN
-377 IETALPER
+377 IEAALPER
-385 SGRMTVRFGNRDY
+385 NGRMTARFGNLDY

-411 ARDWKVADG
+411 ARDWPVAQG
-420 QFFNADDMK
+420 QFFNADDRK
-429 QYAPVVVL
+429 YYAAVVVL
-437 GRTVAKT
+437 GKTVAQT
-444 LFPDGGEVVGNYVLL
+444 LFPNGENPVGKYILMR
-459 KNVPFL
+459 NVPFL
-465 VIGVMSEKGASP
+465 VIGVMTEKGASP
-477 NGSDQDDVIFT
+477 NGSDQDDVIFV

-498 GKSYLSSITIKVA
+498 GKNYLSSITIKVKDAA
-511 DAGDIVATQERVEN
+511 DLDATQQSVEA
-525 LLRER
+525 LLRTR
-530 HRTED
+530 HKTED

-541 ASFLQAAMETQDTF
+541 ASYLQAAMETQDTF

-618 LLGILVGVAAG
+618 ILGILVGIGAG
-629 MILRY
+629 LVLRY
-634 SGMSVIFS
+634 TGMSVIFS
-642 LTPAVL
+642 VTPAML
-648 AFACAS
+648 AFVCAS

-663 PARKAARLDPV
+663 PARKAAQLDPV

>member
-1 MHRDLIGARS
+1 MTAT
-11 YELEILEFFGP
+11 ILE
-22 VAAHAQFLTGP
+22 LTD
-33 IAMNDVILDLSGI
+33 IH
-46 EKHYQNGDTVV
+46 KHYQNGATTV

-65 KIHSGEFVAIMGQS
+65 KIKRGEFVAIMGQS

-106 EAANLSADELAAL
+106 QAAHLAPDELAAL

-128 QRYNL
+128 QKYNL
-133 LATATAGENVEIPSV
+133 LATASAGENVEIPSV
-148 YAGLPK
+148 YAGLS
-154 QKRSQRANRL
+154 KRERAKRAVKL
-164 LQRLGMADRTDH
+164 LERLGLGDRTDH

-184 QQQRVAIARALV
+184 QQQRVAVARALI

-211 DSKSGDEVLVLLKEL
+211 DSKSGEEVLTLLKQL
-226 HAEGRTII
+226 HAEGRTIV
-234 LITHAETV
+234 LITHAENV

-254 GQILEDSGVV
+254 GRILEDTG
-264 RKETSSPVDTELNL
+264 
-278 KSAVTLAAS
+278 AAQEPMYTPTHDDERDLTTGIGFTAS
-287 IHEALVTA
+287 LHEALVTA
-295 WRSLRVNIFRTVL
+295 WRSLQVNIFRTTL

-317 AAVVAMLAVG
+317 AAVIAMLAVG

-337 ISSFGTNLMLIRPGA
+337 ISSFGTNLMLIQPGG
-352 AGIRNAGDIV
+352 AGIRTAGDII
-362 TLIPED
+362 TLVPDD
-368 AAAIRALPN
+368 AAAIKSLPN
-377 IETALPER
+377 IEAALPER
-385 SGRMTVRFGNRDY
+385 RGRATVRVGNIDY
-398 QTSVQGTGEDFPK
+398 QTSVQGTGEDFPS
-411 ARDWKVADG
+411 ARDWPVAEG
-420 QFFNADDMK
+420 QFFNADDLK
-429 QYAPVVVL
+429 HYAAVVVL
-437 GRTVAKT
+437 GRTVGKT
-444 LFPDGGEVVGNYVLL
+444 LFPDASPVGRYVLMR
-459 KNVPFL
+459 NVPFL

-477 NGSDQDDVIFT
+477 NGSDQDDVIFV
-488 PINTGLVRLF
+488 PISTGLVRLF
-498 GKSYLSSITIKVA
+498 GKNYLNSITIKVKDSA
-511 DAGDIVATQERVEN
+511 DIEATQQSVES
-525 LLRER
+525 LLKAR
-530 HRTED
+530 HKTED

-541 ASFLQAAMETQDTF
+541 ASYLQAAMETQDTF

-618 LLGILVGVAAG
+618 ILGILVGVGAG
-629 MILRY
+629 LVLRY

-663 PARKAARLDPV
+663 PARKAAQLDPV
-674 VALAS
+674 IALAS

>member
-1 MHRDLIGARS
+1 MNAT
-11 YELEILEFFGP
+11 ILELQDI
-22 VAAHAQFLTGP
+22 H
-33 IAMNDVILDLSGI
+33 
-46 EKHYQNGDTVV
+46 KHYQNGDTTV
-57 RALDGVSL
+57 RALDGISL
-65 KIHSGEFVAIMGQS
+65 TIQRGEFVAIMGQS

-91 CLDRPTSGSY
+91 CLDRPTTGSY
-101 RVLGK
+101 KVLGK
-106 EAANLSADELAAL
+106 EAANLEPDELASL
-119 RRETFGFVF
+119 RRETFGFIF

-133 LATATAGENVEIPSV
+133 LATATAEENVVIPSV
-148 YAGLPK
+148 YAGMPK
-154 QKRSQRANRL
+154 RQRKTHAHEL
-164 LQRLGMADRTDH
+164 LQRLGLGDRTDH

-211 DSKSGDEVLVLLKEL
+211 DSKSGDEVLALLKQL
-226 HAEGRTII
+226 HAEGRTIV
-234 LITHAETV
+234 LITHAENV
-242 AQHASRI
+242 AQHAGRI

-254 GQILEDSGVV
+254 GQIVEDTGLN
-264 RKETSSPVDTELNL
+264 RAKAAHSSHVEDLNL
-278 KSAVTLAAS
+278 TSRVSLMAS
-287 IHEALVTA
+287 IQEALVTA
-295 WRSLRVNIFRTVL
+295 GRSLRVNIFRTIL

-317 AAVVAMLAVG
+317 SAVVAMLAVG

-352 AGIRNAGDIV
+352 AGIRAAGDIA
-362 TLIPED
+362 TLVPDD
-368 AAAIRALPN
+368 AVAIRALPN
-377 IETALPER
+377 VEAALPER
-385 SGRMTVRFGNRDY
+385 NGRATVRFGNIDY
-398 QTSVQGTGEDFPK
+398 QTSMQGTGADFPS
-411 ARDWKVADG
+411 AREWPVAEG
-420 QFFNADDMK
+420 QFFNADDTNH
-429 QYAPVVVL
+429 YAAVVVL

-444 LFPDGGEVVGNYVLL
+444 LFPNGDSPVGKYVLM

-477 NGSDQDDVIFT
+477 NGGDQDDVIFV
-488 PINTGLVRLF
+488 PITTGLVRIF
-498 GKSYLSSITIKVA
+498 GKNYLSSITIKVKDSA
-511 DAGDIVATQERVEN
+511 EIDATQQSVET
-525 LLRER
+525 LLKAR
-530 HRTED
+530 HKTED

-567 LVGGIGVMNIMLV
+567 VVGGIGVMNIMLV

-592 MATGARMRDILLQFN
+592 MATGARMRDIMLQFN

-612 VCAAGG
+612 VCATGG
-618 LLGILVGVAAG
+618 VLGIVVGMLAGLV
-629 MILRY
+629 LRY
-634 SGMSVIFS
+634 SGMAVIFS
-642 LTPAVL
+642 ITPALL

-663 PARKAARLDPV
+663 PARQAAQLDPV

>member
-1 MHRDLIGARS
+1 MNATVL
-11 YELEILEFFGP
+11 ELTDI
-22 VAAHAQFLTGP
+22 Q
-33 IAMNDVILDLSGI
+33 
-46 EKHYQNGDTVV
+46 KHYKNGDTVV

-65 KIHSGEFVAIMGQS
+65 TIKRGEFVAIMGQS

-85 LMNIIG
+85 LMNIVG

-119 RRETFGFVF
+119 RRENFGFVF
-128 QRYNL
+128 QKYNL

-148 YAGLPK
+148 YAGLAK
-154 QKRSQRANRL
+154 HKRAERAVGL
-164 LQRLGMADRTDH
+164 LRRLGLGDRTDH
-176 RPAELSGG
+176 RPSELSGG

-211 DSKSGDEVLVLLKEL
+211 DSRSGDEVLALLKEL

-234 LITHAETV
+234 LITHAENV

-254 GQILEDSGVV
+254 GRILEDSG
-264 RKETSSPVDTELNL
+264 
-278 KSAVTLAAS
+278 SARGTAAASAAQEDYDLSRGVTLAAS
-287 IHEALVTA
+287 VQEALVTA

-352 AGIRNAGDIV
+352 AGIRNAGDIA
-362 TLIPED
+362 TLVPED
-368 AAAIRALPN
+368 AAALKTLPN
-377 IETALPER
+377 IEAALPER
-385 SGRMTVRFGNRDY
+385 STRTTVRFGSIDY

-411 ARDWKVADG
+411 ARDWPIAEG

-429 QYAPVVVL
+429 QYAAVVVL

-444 LFPDGGEVVGNYVLL
+444 LFPDGGSPIGKYVLMR
-459 KNVPFL
+459 NVPFL
-465 VIGVMSEKGASP
+465 VIGVMTEKGASP
-477 NGSDQDDVIFT
+477 NGSDQDDVIFV

-498 GKSYLSSITIKVA
+498 GRSYLSSITIKVKDTA
-511 DAGDIVATQERVEN
+511 DLEATQESVEA
-525 LLRER
+525 LLRAR
-530 HRTED
+530 HKTED

-541 ASFLQAAMETQDTF
+541 ASFLQAAIETQDTF

-618 LLGILVGVAAG
+618 ILGILVGVGAG
-629 MILRY
+629 LVLRY
-634 SGMSVIFS
+634 TGMSVIFS
-642 LTPAVL
+642 VTPAVL
-648 AFACAS
+648 AFVCAS

-663 PARKAARLDPV
+663 PARKAAQLDPV
-674 VALAS
+674 IALAS

>member
-1 MHRDLIGARS
+1 MNQT
-11 YELEILEFFGP
+11 ILE
-22 VAAHAQFLTGP
+22 
-33 IAMNDVILDLSGI
+33 LSGI
-46 EKHYQNGDTVV
+46 HKHYKNGETVV

-65 KIHSGEFVAIMGQS
+65 TIRHGEFVAIMGQS

-91 CLDRPTSGSY
+91 CLDQPTAGSY

-106 EAANLSADELAAL
+106 EASRLEADELAGL

-128 QRYNL
+128 QKYNL

-154 QKRSQRANRL
+154 HKRTRRALDL
-164 LQRLGMADRTDH
+164 LARLGLGDRVDH

-211 DSKSGDEVLVLLKEL
+211 DSRSGDEVLALLKQL

-234 LITHAETV
+234 LITHAENV

-254 GQILEDSGVV
+254 GRILEDTGDRPENRDPMAPESYELSRGVG
-264 RKETSSPVDTELNL
+264 
-278 KSAVTLAAS
+278 LAAS
-287 IHEALVTA
+287 AQEALVTA
-295 WRSLRVNIFRTVL
+295 WRSLRVNLFRTVL

-352 AGIRNAGDIV
+352 AGIRNAGDIA
-362 TLIPED
+362 TLVPDD
-368 AAAIRALPN
+368 AAAIQALPN
-377 IETALPER
+377 IEAALPER
-385 SGRMTVRFGNRDY
+385 NGRMTARFGNLDY

-411 ARDWKVADG
+411 ARDWPVAQG
-420 QFFNADDMK
+420 QFFNAEDRK
-429 QYAPVVVL
+429 YYAAVVVL
-437 GRTVAKT
+437 GKTVAQT
-444 LFPDGGEVVGNYVLL
+444 LFPNGENPVGKYILMR
-459 KNVPFL
+459 NVPFL
-465 VIGVMSEKGASP
+465 VIGVMTEKGASP
-477 NGSDQDDVIFT
+477 NGSDQDDVIFV

-498 GKSYLSSITIKVA
+498 GKNYLSSITIKVKDAA
-511 DAGDIVATQERVEN
+511 DLDATQQSVEA
-525 LLRER
+525 LLRTR
-530 HRTED
+530 HKTED

-541 ASFLQAAMETQDTF
+541 ASYLQAAMETQDTF

-618 LLGILVGVAAG
+618 ILGILVGIGAG
-629 MILRY
+629 LVLRY
-634 SGMSVIFS
+634 TGMSVIFS
-642 LTPAVL
+642 VTPAML
-648 AFACAS
+648 AFVCAS

-663 PARKAARLDPV
+663 PARKAAQLDPV

>member
-1 MHRDLIGARS
+1 MN
-11 YELEILEFFGP
+11 EPILELKEI
-22 VAAHAQFLTGP
+22 H
-33 IAMNDVILDLSGI
+33 
-46 EKHYQNGDTVV
+46 KHYQNGDTAV

-65 KIHSGEFVAIMGQS
+65 TIERGEFVAIMGQS

-91 CLDRPTSGSY
+91 CLDSPTSGSY
-101 RVLGK
+101 LVMGR
-106 EAANLSADELAAL
+106 EAARLSPDELAAL

-133 LATATAGENVEIPSV
+133 LATATAGENVQIPSV

-154 QKRSQRANRL
+154 HERAHRAGAL
-164 LQRLGMADRTDH
+164 LRRLGLDDRGNH
-176 RPAELSGG
+176 RPNELSGG

-211 DSKSGDEVLVLLKEL
+211 DSKSGAEVLTLLKEL
-226 HAEGRTII
+226 HSEGRTII
-234 LITHAETV
+234 LISHAENV
-242 AQHASRI
+242 ARHAGRI
-249 VRIQD
+249 IRIQD
-254 GQILEDSGVV
+254 GRILEDSGVV
-264 RKETSSPVDTELNL
+264 KTSIQG
-278 KSAVTLAAS
+278 SADSNRTPNGGVSLAAS
-287 IHEALVTA
+287 LNEALITA
-295 WRSLRVNIFRTVL
+295 WRSLQVNLFRTVL

-317 AAVVAMLAVG
+317 AAVIAMLGVG

-337 ISSFGTNLMLIRPGA
+337 ISAFGTNLMLVRPGA

-362 TLIPED
+362 TLVPED
-368 AAAIRALPN
+368 AAAIKALPN

-385 SGRMTVRFGNRDY
+385 SGRMTARYGNIDY
-398 QTSVQGTGEDFPK
+398 QTSVQGTGEDFPS
-411 ARDWKVADG
+411 ARDWKVAEG
-420 QFFNADDMK
+420 QFFNAEDMK
-429 QYAPVVVL
+429 AYAPVVVL

-444 LFPDGGEVVGNYVLL
+444 LFPDGSPIGKYILL
-459 KNVPFL
+459 RNVPFL
-465 VIGVMSEKGASP
+465 VIGVMTEKGASP
-477 NGSDQDDVIFT
+477 NGNDQDDVIFV
-488 PINTGLVRLF
+488 PIQTGLIRLF
-498 GKSYLSSITIKVA
+498 GKTYLSTITIKVA
-511 DAGDIVATQERVEN
+511 NASDIDTTQEQVEA
-525 LLRER
+525 LLRAR

-541 ASFLQAAMETQDTF
+541 ASILQAAMETQDTF

-592 MATGARMRDILLQFN
+592 MATGARRRDISLQFN

-618 LLGILVGVAAG
+618 ALGIVAGVAAG
-629 MILRY
+629 LILRY
-634 SGMSVIFS
+634 SGMAVIFS
-642 LTPAVL
+642 VTPALL

>member
-1 MHRDLIGARS
+1 MNAT
-11 YELEILEFFGP
+11 ILE
-22 VAAHAQFLTGP
+22 LT
-33 IAMNDVILDLSGI
+33 DI
-46 EKHYQNGDTVV
+46 EKHYTNGDTIV

-65 KIHSGEFVAIMGQS
+65 TIRRGEFVAIMGQS

-101 RVLGK
+101 RVLDR
-106 EAANLSADELAAL
+106 EAANLSPDELAAL

-133 LATATAGENVEIPSV
+133 LATATAGENVQIPSV
-148 YAGLPK
+148 YAGLAK
-154 QKRSQRANRL
+154 NKRAARADGL
-164 LQRLGMADRTDH
+164 LQRLGLGDRTDH

-211 DSKSGDEVLVLLKEL
+211 DSHSGEEVLALLKQL

-234 LITHAETV
+234 LITHAENV
-242 AQHASRI
+242 AQHAGRI

-254 GQILEDSGVV
+254 GRILEDSGAVQAQIGADANDDS
-264 RKETSSPVDTELNL
+264 RDLSSGVG
-278 KSAVTLAAS
+278 LAAS
-287 IHEALVTA
+287 VQEALVTA
-295 WRSLRVNIFRTVL
+295 WRSLRVNLFRTVL

-352 AGIRNAGDIV
+352 AGIRNTGDIA
-362 TLIPED
+362 TLVRDD
-368 AAAIRALPN
+368 ADAIETLPN
-377 IETALPER
+377 IEAALPER
-385 SGRMTVRFGNRDY
+385 SSRATIRVGNIDY
-398 QTSVQGTGEDFPK
+398 QTSVQGTGEDFPS
-411 ARDWKVADG
+411 ARDWQVAEG
-420 QFFNADDMK
+420 QFFNADDLK
-429 QYAPVVVL
+429 HYAPVVVL

-444 LFPDGGEVVGNYVLL
+444 VFPDGSSPVGKYVLL

-465 VIGVMSEKGASP
+465 VTGVMTEKGASP
-477 NGSDQDDVIFT
+477 NGSDQDDVIFV
-488 PINTGLVRLF
+488 PISTGLVRLF
-498 GKSYLSSITIKVA
+498 GKNYLSSITIKVKDAA
-511 DAGDIVATQERVEN
+511 DIAATQEQVEA

-530 HRTED
+530 HKTED

-618 LLGILVGVAAG
+618 VLGILVGVGAG
-629 MILRY
+629 LVLRY
-634 SGMSVIFS
+634 TGMSVIFS
-642 LTPAVL
+642 VTPAVL

-663 PARKAARLDPV
+663 PARKAAQLDPV
-674 VALAS
+674 IALAS

>member
-1 MHRDLIGARS
+1 
-11 YELEILEFFGP
+11 
-22 VAAHAQFLTGP
+22 
-33 IAMNDVILDLSGI
+33 MNATILDLKDI
-46 EKHYQNGDTVV
+46 HKHYINGDTTV

-65 KIHSGEFVAIMGQS
+65 KIRRGEFVAIMGQS

-85 LMNIIG
+85 LMNILG
-91 CLDRPTSGSY
+91 CLDRPTTGSY
-101 RVLGK
+101 KVLGR
-106 EAANLSADELAAL
+106 EAANLEPDELASL

-128 QRYNL
+128 QKYNL

-148 YAGLPK
+148 YAGLAK
-154 QKRSQRANRL
+154 HKRAQRAASL
-164 LQRLGMADRTDH
+164 LASLGLGDRTGH
-176 RPAELSGG
+176 RPSELSGG

-211 DSKSGDEVLVLLKEL
+211 DSKSGDEVLALLKQL

-234 LITHAETV
+234 LITHAENV
-242 AQHASRI
+242 AQHAGRI

-254 GQILEDSGVV
+254 GRILEDTGSF
-264 RKETSSPVDTELNL
+264 TDQTTENVESNHRSFE
-278 KSAVTLAAS
+278 SAVGLMAS
-287 IHEALVTA
+287 MQEALVTA
-295 WRSLRVNIFRTVL
+295 WRSLRVNIFRTML

-352 AGIRNAGDIV
+352 AGIRNAGDIA
-362 TLIPED
+362 TLVPDD
-368 AAAIRALPN
+368 AAAIKALPN
-377 IETALPER
+377 VETALPER
-385 SGRMTVRFGNRDY
+385 STRITVRYGNLDY
-398 QTSVQGTGEDFPK
+398 QTSAQGTGEDFPS
-411 ARDWKVADG
+411 ARDWPVAEG

-429 QYAPVVVL
+429 HYAAVVVL

-444 LFPDGGEVVGNYVLL
+444 LFPDGGSPIGKYVLIRS
-459 KNVPFL
+459 VPYV
-465 VIGVMSEKGASP
+465 VIGIMSDKGASP
-477 NGSDQDDVIFT
+477 NGSDQDDVIFV
-488 PINTGLVRLF
+488 PISTGLVLLF
-498 GKSYLSSITIKVA
+498 GKNYLSSITIKVK
-511 DAGDIVATQERVEN
+511 DSSDIEATQARVEA
-525 LLRER
+525 LLKNR
-530 HRTED
+530 HNTED

-592 MATGARMRDILLQFN
+592 MATGARMRDIMLQFN

-618 LLGILVGVAAG
+618 MLGILVGMIAG
-629 MILRY
+629 LVLRY
-634 SGMSVIFS
+634 SGMTVIFS
-642 LTPAVL
+642 VTPAAL

-654 ATGLIFGYL
+654 ATGLAFGYL
-663 PARKAARLDPV
+663 PARKAAQLDPV

>member
-1 MHRDLIGARS
+1 MNAT
-11 YELEILEFFGP
+11 ILE
-22 VAAHAQFLTGP
+22 
-33 IAMNDVILDLSGI
+33 LSGI
-46 EKHYQNGDTVV
+46 EKHYKNGDTTV

-65 KIHSGEFVAIMGQS
+65 KLHRGEFVAIMGQS

-85 LMNIIG
+85 LMNILG
-91 CLDRPTSGSY
+91 CLDRPTAGSY
-101 RVLGK
+101 RVLGR
-106 EAANLSADELAAL
+106 EAANLEPDELASL

-128 QRYNL
+128 QKYNL
-133 LATATAGENVEIPSV
+133 LATASAGENVQIPSV

-154 QKRSQRANRL
+154 HKRAERAASL
-164 LQRLGMADRTDH
+164 LARLGLADRTGH

-211 DSKSGDEVLVLLKEL
+211 DSKSGDEVLALLKQL

-234 LITHAETV
+234 LITHAENV
-242 AQHASRI
+242 ARHAGRI

-254 GQILEDSGVV
+254 GRILEDTGGC
-264 RKETSSPVDTELNL
+264 REETPESTAAGHRSFE
-278 KSAVTLAAS
+278 SAVGLIAS
-287 IHEALVTA
+287 IQEALVTA
-295 WRSLRVNIFRTVL
+295 WRSLHVNIFRTML

-352 AGIRNAGDIV
+352 AGIRNAGDIA
-362 TLIPED
+362 TLVPAD
-368 AAAIRALPN
+368 ADAIKALPN
-377 IETALPER
+377 IETALAER
-385 SGRMTVRFGNRDY
+385 SSRLTVRYGNLDY
-398 QTSVQGTGEDFPK
+398 QTSAQGTGEDFPA
-411 ARDWKVADG
+411 ARDWPVAEG

-429 QYAPVVVL
+429 RYAAVVVL
-437 GRTVAKT
+437 GRTVART
-444 LFPDGGEVVGNYVLL
+444 LFPDGGSPVGKYILMRS
-459 KNVPFL
+459 VPFV
-465 VIGVMSEKGASP
+465 VIGVMTEKGASP
-477 NGSDQDDVIFT
+477 NGSDQDDVVFV
-488 PINTGLVRLF
+488 PISTGLVRLF
-498 GKSYLSSITIKVA
+498 GKNYLSSITIKVK
-511 DAGDIVATQERVEN
+511 DASDIEATQARVET
-525 LLRER
+525 LLKAR
-530 HRTED
+530 HNAED

-592 MATGARMRDILLQFN
+592 MATGARMRDIMLQFN

-612 VCAAGG
+612 VCATGG
-618 LLGILVGVAAG
+618 FLGILVGFIAG
-629 MILRY
+629 IVLRY
-634 SGMSVIFS
+634 SGMTVVFS
-642 LTPAVL
+642 PTPAAL

-654 ATGLIFGYL
+654 ATGLAFGYL

>member
-1 MHRDLIGARS
+1 MNGI
-11 YELEILEFFGP
+11 ILELKE
-22 VAAHAQFLTGP
+22 VH
-33 IAMNDVILDLSGI
+33 
-46 EKHYQNGDTVV
+46 KHYQNGATTV
-57 RALDGVSL
+57 RALDNVSL
-65 KIHSGEFVAIMGQS
+65 TVQRGEFVAVMGQS

-91 CLDRPTSGSY
+91 CLDRPTTGSY

-106 EAANLSADELAAL
+106 EAAHLAPDQLAAL

-154 QKRSQRANRL
+154 QKRAQRAGAL
-164 LQRLGMADRTDH
+164 LQRLGLGDRTDH

-211 DSKSGDEVLVLLKEL
+211 DSKSGEEVLSLLKEL

-234 LITHAETV
+234 LITHAENV
-242 AQHASRI
+242 ARHASRI
-249 VRIQD
+249 VQIQD
-254 GQILEDSGVV
+254 GRITEDSGV
-264 RKETSSPVDTELNL
+264 REHQAPVA
-278 KSAVTLAAS
+278 SADDQRPDANGVNFAAS
-287 IHEALVTA
+287 LQEALVTA
-295 WRSLRVNIFRTVL
+295 WRSLRVNLFRTVL

-337 ISSFGTNLMLIRPGA
+337 ISAFGTNLMLVRPGA
-352 AGIRNAGDIV
+352 AGIRNAGDIA
-362 TLIPED
+362 TLVPED
-368 AAAIRALPN
+368 AAAIKALPN

-385 SGRMTVRFGNRDY
+385 SGRMTVRYGNLDY
-398 QTSVQGTGEDFPK
+398 QTTVQGTGEDFPS
-411 ARDWKVADG
+411 ARDWKVAEG
-420 QFFNADDMK
+420 QFFNSEDMK
-429 QYAPVVVL
+429 LYAPVVVL

-444 LFPDGGEVVGNYVLL
+444 LFAGGASPVGQYVLL
-459 KNVPFL
+459 RNVPFL
-465 VIGVMSEKGASP
+465 VIGVMTEKGASP
-477 NGSDQDDVIFT
+477 NGSDQDDVIFV
-488 PINTGLVRLF
+488 PINTGLIRLF
-498 GKSYLSSITIKVA
+498 GKTYLSSITIKVA
-511 DAGDIVATQERVEN
+511 DASDIDATQQRVES
-525 LLRER
+525 LLKTR

-541 ASFLQAAMETQDTF
+541 ASILQAAMETQDTF

-618 LLGILVGVAAG
+618 LLGILVGITAG
-629 MILRY
+629 LVLRY
-634 SGMSVIFS
+634 SGMTVIFS
-642 LTPAVL
+642 VTPAVL
-648 AFACAS
+648 AFVCAS
-654 ATGLIFGYL
+654 ATGLIFGFL
-663 PARKAARLDPV
+663 PARKAAQLDPV
-674 VALAS
+674 IALAS